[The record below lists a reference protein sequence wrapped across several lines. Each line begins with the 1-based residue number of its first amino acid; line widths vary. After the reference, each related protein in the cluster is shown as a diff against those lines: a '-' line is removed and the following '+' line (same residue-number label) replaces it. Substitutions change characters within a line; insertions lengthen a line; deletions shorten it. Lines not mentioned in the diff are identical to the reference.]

1 MRVVSELLI
10 TQYHHVWV
18 VNERIEEVCCLDQ
31 RQSAM
36 TKWSD
41 ARIHSNSYKPKTFPL
56 PDQHSKTMQDMTNWL
71 PRGCTQCLAVFQ
83 IQNVEFVNVL
93 EQKVQESL
101 TTATTINHCNCTLY
115 QMPVLCIQWHIVISI
130 QQTFPNQPT

>member
-1 MRVVSELLI
+1 MLIVRVLILVLKQCGCVPMRVVSELLI
-10 TQYHHVWV
+10 AQYHHVWV

-56 PDQHSKTMQDMTNWL
+56 PDQRSKTMHDTTNCPAL
-71 PRGCTQCLAVFQ
+71 AAKRLHTVSGC
-83 IQNVEFVNVL
+83 
-93 EQKVQESL
+93 S
-101 TTATTINHCNCTLY
+101 
-115 QMPVLCIQWHIVISI
+115 SD
-130 QQTFPNQPT
+130 